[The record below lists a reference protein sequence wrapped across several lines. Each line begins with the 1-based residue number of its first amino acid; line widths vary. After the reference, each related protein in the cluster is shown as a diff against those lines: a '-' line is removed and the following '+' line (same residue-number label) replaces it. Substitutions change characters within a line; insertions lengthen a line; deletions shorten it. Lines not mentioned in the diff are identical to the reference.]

1 MLFYIFHV
9 WQTMYICQ
17 THVLGR
23 FQTGFFVPERPCSD
37 LDKTL
42 PLLTPHLK
50 EKVCLAAKTII
61 LDILSRHQISCVFR
75 KVYATRDI
83 SCLQGGGG
91 VVANWKCQILCCGQ
105 WPGFLLH
112 PLILLWIYAYRP
124 GKVQILHNRNWKD
137 IRCELW
143 LAFWWREVCG
153 GDTRLPSLRP
163 GPAPTAQVFSP
174 CQPNPWVLDGCSYL
188 RQKLRKNGF
197 GLLLPSKN
205 LPAPILPLSH
215 LLCIGRLPTET
226 KYCPNSYWWPGRI
239 SNHQWQ
245 PWSHPDFEQDIELG
259 GTTPLSQASQIL
271 RDQGAQFSK

>member
-1 MLFYIFHV
+1 MQQETYPASKEGAGWWPTESV
-9 WQTMYICQ
+9 
-17 THVLGR
+17 R
-23 FQTGFFVPERPCSD
+23 FS
-37 LDKTL
+37 
-42 PLLTPHLK
+42 
-50 EKVCLAAKTII
+50 
-61 LDILSRHQISCVFR
+61 
-75 KVYATRDI
+75 
-83 SCLQGGGG
+83 
-91 VVANWKCQILCCGQ
+91 VVASGQ
-105 WPGFLLH
+105 AFSC
-112 PLILLWIYAYRP
+112 ILLFCSEYTHIGLVKCKFY
-124 GKVQILHNRNWKD
+124 NRNWKD

-197 GLLLPSKN
+197 GVLLPSKN

-226 KYCPNSYWWPGRI
+226 KYCPNSYRWSGRI